1 MTQAGDLW
9 TRCTGSLR
17 DQVSESTWQLWL
29 SGIEPVAYTD
39 GEFVLSVPNGLIR
52 ERVESRYLPMIE
64 DTLANEVGPPCAAAS
79 RCRTRGPA
87 RRSSRPTEQSSAC
100 PPEPG
105 PSPGQPE
112 PAHARPGRDRPA
124 VQLDTKFTFETFV
137 AASSNRLA
145 HAAAQAV
152 AETPGRS
159 YNPLFIYGDSG
170 LGKTHLLHAIGN
182 YVTENYPRRKVLYV
196 TTETFMNDFVDSLR
210 TSTTLTFK
218 RRYRDCDVLLIDDV
232 QFMERKEGLQEE
244 FFHTYNDLKGASKQI
259 VLTSDRPPKS
269 IETLEDRLRSRFL
282 SGLITEIDPPD
293 LETRLAILRSK
304 CLSEHQDV
312 PDDVLEFI
320 ASHVK
325 DNIRELEGALIRIC
339 AFANLNKEPI
349 SLAQAEKVLSDLVLA
364 GEPRR
369 ITPQMILDATSA
381 QLRLLGRG
389 HLRSQ
394 PHPPA
399 RHRPPG
405 RHVPDQGAHGLQ
417 LSGHRAGLRQ
427 ARPHDRHPRR
437 GQDHRPDGGAPAD
450 LRPGHRADPE
460 DPCRLGLSHVPS
472 RRRSPARI
480 VVCRGQSPWIR
491 GLTAWGP
498 RPACPQPPQAP
509 AGRDRST
516 PCPTHIAMGTAI
528 GAPSRD
534 ADQSSTIHTPYYLY
548 KTPFFPSPYEG
559 LGKPSKGQASVKFRS
574 ERDALVDM
582 LATASRAVGGRGGS
596 SPVLLGLLLS
606 CEGNALR

>member
-1 MTQAGDLW
+1 MLGAIYHWPLVASPGTVYVQPITHTEDRAEHADWTPRGEKGRSELAVTQAGDLW

-29 SGIEPVAYTD
+29 SGIEPVAFTD

-64 DTLANEVGPPCAAAS
+64 DTLANEVGTPV
-79 RCRTRGPA
+79 RG
-87 RRSSRPTEQSSAC
+87 RLEVQ
-100 PPEPG
+100 E
-105 PSPGQPE
+105 PE
-112 PAHARPGRDRPA
+112 PAVAQVEPNTERVFGLPAEPQPHKQPQPASGGRGGRESPA

-182 YVTENYPRRKVLYV
+182 YVTENYPRRTVLYV

-304 CLSEHQDV
+304 SLSENQDV
-312 PDDVLEFI
+312 PDDVLGFI

-325 DNIRELEGALIRIC
+325 DNIRELEGALTRIC

-381 QLRLLGRG
+381 SYGFSVDAICGPSRTRPLVTARQVAMYLTRELTDYSYPAIGRVFG
-389 HLRSQ
+389 KRDHTTVIHAVDKIAGQMQERRQIYEQVTELIQ
-394 PHPPA
+394 KI
-399 RHRPPG
+399 
-405 RHVPDQGAHGLQ
+405 
-417 LSGHRAGLRQ
+417 RAGS
-427 ARPHDRHPRR
+427 A
-437 GQDHRPDGGAPAD
+437 
-450 LRPGHRADPE
+450 
-460 DPCRLGLSHVPS
+460 
-472 RRRSPARI
+472 
-480 VVCRGQSPWIR
+480 
-491 GLTAWGP
+491 
-498 RPACPQPPQAP
+498 
-509 AGRDRST
+509 
-516 PCPTHIAMGTAI
+516 
-528 GAPSRD
+528 
-534 ADQSSTIHTPYYLY
+534 
-548 KTPFFPSPYEG
+548 
-559 LGKPSKGQASVKFRS
+559 
-574 ERDALVDM
+574 
-582 LATASRAVGGRGGS
+582 
-596 SPVLLGLLLS
+596 
-606 CEGNALR
+606 

>member
-1 MTQAGDLW
+1 M
-9 TRCTGSLR
+9 
-17 DQVSESTWQLWL
+17 SESTWQLWL
-29 SGIEPVAYTD
+29 SGIEPVAYAD

-64 DTLANEVGPPCAAAS
+64 DTLANEVGAPVRGRLEVQEPEPGAPRRADRPS
-79 RCRTRGPA
+79 R
-87 RRSSRPTEQSSAC
+87 SSAC
-100 PPEPG
+100 RPTRAGAP
-105 PSPGQPE
+105 
-112 PAHARPGRDRPA
+112 ARPPARAGPGRESPA

-304 CLSEHQDV
+304 SLSEHQDV

-325 DNIRELEGALIRIC
+325 DNIRELEGALTRIC

-381 QLRLLGRG
+381 SYGFSVEAICGPSRTRPLVTARQVAMYLTRELTDYSYPAIGRVFG
-389 HLRSQ
+389 KRDHTTVIHAVDKIAGQMQERRQIYEQVTELIQ
-394 PHPPA
+394 KI
-399 RHRPPG
+399 
-405 RHVPDQGAHGLQ
+405 
-417 LSGHRAGLRQ
+417 RAGS
-427 ARPHDRHPRR
+427 A
-437 GQDHRPDGGAPAD
+437 
-450 LRPGHRADPE
+450 
-460 DPCRLGLSHVPS
+460 
-472 RRRSPARI
+472 
-480 VVCRGQSPWIR
+480 
-491 GLTAWGP
+491 
-498 RPACPQPPQAP
+498 
-509 AGRDRST
+509 
-516 PCPTHIAMGTAI
+516 
-528 GAPSRD
+528 
-534 ADQSSTIHTPYYLY
+534 
-548 KTPFFPSPYEG
+548 
-559 LGKPSKGQASVKFRS
+559 
-574 ERDALVDM
+574 
-582 LATASRAVGGRGGS
+582 
-596 SPVLLGLLLS
+596 
-606 CEGNALR
+606 

>member
-1 MTQAGDLW
+1 MQAGDLW

-17 DQVSESTWQLWL
+17 DQVSETTWQLWL
-29 SGIEPVAYTD
+29 SGIEPIGYRD
-39 GEFVLSVPNGLIR
+39 GVMVLSVPNGLIR
-52 ERVESRYLPMIE
+52 ERIESRYLPMIE
-64 DTLANEVGPPCAAAS
+64 DTLANEVGAPVRGRLEVHETELA
-79 RCRTRGPA
+79 GPA
-87 RRSSRPTEQSSAC
+87 VEPDAIFGL
-100 PPEPG
+100 PADPEPVLE
-105 PSPGQPE
+105 PSA
-112 PAHARPGRDRPA
+112 PAVIRVGRESPA
-124 VQLDTKFTFETFV
+124 VQLDSKFTFETFV

-182 YVTENYPRRKVLYV
+182 YVTENYARRKVLYV

-210 TSTTLTFK
+210 TSTTLAFK

-304 CLSEHQDV
+304 SMSEHQDV

-339 AFANLNKEPI
+339 AFAKLNNEPI
-349 SLAQAEKVLSDLVLA
+349 SLTQAEKVLSDLVLA

-369 ITPQMILDATSA
+369 ISPQMILDATAASYGFSVEA
-381 QLRLLGRG
+381 LCGPSRTRPLVTARQVAMYLTRELTDYSYPAIGRVFG
-389 HLRSQ
+389 KRDHTTVIHAVDKIAGQMQERRQIYEQVTELIQ
-394 PHPPA
+394 KI
-399 RHRPPG
+399 
-405 RHVPDQGAHGLQ
+405 
-417 LSGHRAGLRQ
+417 RAGS
-427 ARPHDRHPRR
+427 
-437 GQDHRPDGGAPAD
+437 G
-450 LRPGHRADPE
+450 
-460 DPCRLGLSHVPS
+460 
-472 RRRSPARI
+472 
-480 VVCRGQSPWIR
+480 
-491 GLTAWGP
+491 
-498 RPACPQPPQAP
+498 
-509 AGRDRST
+509 
-516 PCPTHIAMGTAI
+516 
-528 GAPSRD
+528 
-534 ADQSSTIHTPYYLY
+534 
-548 KTPFFPSPYEG
+548 
-559 LGKPSKGQASVKFRS
+559 
-574 ERDALVDM
+574 
-582 LATASRAVGGRGGS
+582 
-596 SPVLLGLLLS
+596 
-606 CEGNALR
+606 